1 MEMKLQPLTKLD
13 KEKKTLSKK
22 FDDDV
27 MLENYGII
35 AIFPIY
41 GKFRAIQ
48 KPIFRRIVCKIYIFI
63 NSTLF

>member
-1 MEMKLQPLTKLD
+1 MYMKLEPLTKLH

-48 KPIFRRIVCKIYIFI
+48 KPNFRRIVCKIYIFI